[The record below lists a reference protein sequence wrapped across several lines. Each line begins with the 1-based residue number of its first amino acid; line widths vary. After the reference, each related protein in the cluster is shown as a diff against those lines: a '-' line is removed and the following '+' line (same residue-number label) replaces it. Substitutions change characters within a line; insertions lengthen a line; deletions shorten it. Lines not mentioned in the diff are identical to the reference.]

1 MKLAHVSFSTKKFE
15 NLQRICFN
23 NLVRYKNIDFVIPFT
38 RDWLEATEFY
48 SKNKSLLD
56 KPRAADGSR
65 TVYRDWETD
74 RKSTR
79 LNSSH
84 RL

>member
-56 KPRAADGSR
+56 MPRGSGYWAWKPFIILQDCRC
-65 TVYRDWETD
+65 T
-74 RKSTR
+74 
-79 LNSSH
+79 
-84 RL
+84 